1 MEADLAR
8 HYHLDYRDRWRHD
21 DHDRPL
27 LTLRRLN
34 ALLRALPPH
43 DSAVAAALNRQPIP
57 SRAEVLLAEI
67 WSLWADKGVEHP
79 LLKELRNRPRPVST
93 ERASALTAAR
103 RRARE
108 RRRAIE
114 AGDIT

>member
-43 DSAVAAALNRQPIP
+43 DSAVAAALNGQPIP

-79 LLKELRNRPRPVST
+79 LLKELRNRPRPVT
-93 ERASALTAAR
+93 PERASALTAAR